1 MKQYYEYCGPVM
13 KFNILVAEKWYGS
26 THAESERKAKSNLA
40 YQYKREHGLNANVKI
55 ILPGNLKGGNENG

>member
-1 MKQYYEYCGPVM
+1 MKQYYEYYGPVM
-13 KFNILVAEKWYGS
+13 KFNMLIAEKWYVA